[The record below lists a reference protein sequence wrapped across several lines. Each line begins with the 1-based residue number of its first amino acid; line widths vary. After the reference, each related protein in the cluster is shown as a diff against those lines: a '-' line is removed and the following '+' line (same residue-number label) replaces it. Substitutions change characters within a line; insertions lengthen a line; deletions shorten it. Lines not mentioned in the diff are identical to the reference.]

1 MDDSNIL
8 NNYLFSIIPQ
18 QNNDYSV
25 KNKSRRLGLMLD
37 DEHNTFYFVLMK
49 HHYLILF

>member
-8 NNYLFSIIPQ
+8 NNYLFFIIPQ

-25 KNKSRRLGLMLD
+25 KINLEG
-37 DEHNTFYFVLMK
+37 
-49 HHYLILF
+49 